1 VTGFKGYES
10 RAQMVQGGWD
20 ISAKD
25 SVCKGCGQVI
35 NWATSPKG
43 KRVSLDNGATTLH
56 VQTCSGREQP
66 QPENNS
72 REKNQTTSTPDLL
85 TTAVVELTAVMREL
99 IVILRARQGTK

>member
-1 VTGFKGYES
+1 MAGFKGYES
-10 RAQMVQGGWD
+10 RAQMEQGGWD

-25 SVCKGCGQVI
+25 SVCKGCGVPI

-56 VQTCSGREQP
+56 VQTCSGREHS
-66 QPENNS
+66 ETNS
-72 REKNQTTSTPDLL
+72 LAGEKNQPTSTPDLL
-85 TTAVVELTAVMREL
+85 TTAVIELTSVLREL